1 MILSKKKS
9 VLELF
14 LLRLQRIII
23 QKTKSMQ
30 SPQEIWTEIQE
41 LKKEMK
47 GIKRDYADALSNAN
61 EYEET
66 AEEMKKLREKKK
78 QIETVTQQRMGNQW
92 TRLED
97 LKTRSEELSQM
108 LTDIAMTTIMEGKT
122 LEIKDQ
128 YDNAYEP
135 VYKINFR
142 KIS

>member
-1 MILSKKKS
+1 
-9 VLELF
+9 
-14 LLRLQRIII
+14 
-23 QKTKSMQ
+23 MQ

-41 LKKEMK
+41 IKKEMK

-78 QIETVTQQRMGNQW
+78 QIENITQQKMGGQW

-97 LKTRSEELSQM
+97 LKSRSEELGQM
-108 LTDIAMTTIMEGKT
+108 LTDIAMSTIMEGKT
-122 LEIKDQ
+122 LDIKDQ

-135 VYKINFR
+135 IYKISFK